1 MIITVTLSPSLDR
14 TIEIPAL
21 DRGEVI
27 RATASNVEAGGK
39 GVNVSRALLANGV
52 ASVAV
57 IPLGG
62 SVGDEL
68 GALLKAEEV
77 EMTIVPVK
85 EATRSNVT
93 LSEPD
98 GTTTKINEV
107 GSPLSREEI
116 DHVEETVCQLARAD
130 DWVVLSGRLPAGA
143 ANDTYARFV
152 RRLTQGGVKV
162 AVDTSGPALA
172 ESLAAMPTLIKPNRD
187 ELTEA
192 FEGPIDSFADVA
204 AAAESL
210 RTRGAG
216 AVLASLG
223 DDGAMLIDGGG
234 VYAASCPV
242 TDRRSTVGA
251 GDCLL
256 AGFLAAGASGERALL
271 TAVQWAAASVALP
284 GSGVPSSAQI
294 ALRHPDLIIDFER
307 RGLSTST

>member
-68 GALLKAEEV
+68 GALLKAEAV
-77 EMTIVPVK
+77 EMAIVPVK

-107 GSPLSREEI
+107 GSPLTREEI

-223 DDGAMLIDGGG
+223 DDGAMLIERGG

>member
-1 MIITVTLSPSLDR
+1 VIITVTLSPSLDR
-14 TIEIPAL
+14 TIEVPAL
-21 DRGEVI
+21 GRGAVI
-27 RATASNVEAGGK
+27 RATSSRVEAGGK

-52 ASVAV
+52 PSIAV

-62 SVGDEL
+62 AVGDEL
-68 GALLKAEEV
+68 AALLKAEDV
-77 EMTIVPVK
+77 EMTVVPVK

-107 GSPLSREEI
+107 GSPLTREEI
-116 DHVEETVCQLARAD
+116 DHVEETVCQLARAE
-130 DWVVLSGRLPAGA
+130 DWVVLSGTLPAGA

-152 RRLTQGGVKV
+152 RRLTHAGVKV

-172 ESLAAMPTLIKPNRD
+172 KSLAAGPTMIKPNRD
-187 ELTEA
+187 ELAEA
-192 FEGPIDSFADVA
+192 IDGPISSFTDAV

-210 RTRGAG
+210 RARGAG
-216 AVLASLG
+216 TVLTSLG
-223 DDGAMLIDGGG
+223 GDGAILADGHLC
-234 VYAASCPV
+234 AAVCPV
-242 TDRRSTVGA
+242 PDRRSTVGA

-256 AGFLAAGASGERALL
+256 AGFLAAGASGQQALL

-294 ALRHPDLIIDFER
+294 ALRHPDLITDFDR
-307 RGLSTST
+307 RALSILT